1 MSTLGDII
9 AQVNSLTGYHIP
21 SASGYIISSS
31 TPIGSGSVNNIVNQI
46 NSLTG
51 YNIPAVSASF
61 TSGSIVGQPLIVYAQ
76 TPASGTIPTTGIYP
90 GGIIK
95 AQQILNI
102 INAFNGISAYD
113 IIISGSFTLPQVPN
127 ENLLESISG
136 TIEGTDVVNGG
147 SY

>member
-9 AQVNSLTGYHIP
+9 AQVNSLTGYLIP

-31 TPIGSGSVNNIVNQI
+31 GAIGSGSVNDIVNQI
-46 NSLTG
+46 NLLTG
-51 YNIPAVSASF
+51 YNIPAVSASVV
-61 TSGSIVGQPLIVYAQ
+61 SGSTVGQPLIIYAQ
-76 TPASGTIPTTGIYP
+76 TPVSGTIPTTGIYP

-113 IIISGSFTLPQVPN
+113 IIISGSFTLPQIPN
-127 ENLLESISG
+127 EELLESVSG
-136 TIEGTDVVNGG
+136 TIEGTDTVNGG

>member
-9 AQVNSLTGYHIP
+9 AQVNSLTGYLIP
-21 SASGYIISSS
+21 SASGYVISTP
-31 TPIGSGSVNNIVNQI
+31 TPIGSGSVNDIVNQV

-51 YNIPAVSASF
+51 YSIPAVSASF
-61 TSGSIVGQPLIVYAQ
+61 ISGTTVGQPVIIYAA
-76 TPASGTIPTTGIYP
+76 TPVSGTIPTTGIYP

-95 AQQILNI
+95 AEQILNI

-113 IIISGSFTLPQVPN
+113 IIISGSFKLPQVPN

-136 TIEGTDVVNGG
+136 TIEGTDTVDGG